1 MKHLV
6 YNTYMQIFAL
16 FDDKVE
22 AEILRDKM
30 RKDGYMVA
38 VKEVNEFS
46 SGLKAFDAVQPAP
59 IVLKSTPAAAKPTQ
73 NLNRRHSDNVSAPSH
88 RYGHDGVSDGGNR
101 NDGNL
106 FQQTIDSFSDGSS
119 SDSGSSCGGD

>member
-30 RKDGYMVA
+30 RKDGHMVA

-59 IVLKSTPAAAKPTQ
+59 IVLKSTPAAVKPTQ
-73 NLNRRHSDNVSAPSH
+73 NLNRRSDNVSAPSH
-88 RYGHDGVSDGGNR
+88 RRGHDGVSDSGSR

>member
-30 RKDGYMVA
+30 RKDGHMVA
-38 VKEVNEFS
+38 LKSVEEFDC
-46 SGLKAFDAVQPAP
+46 GLKAFDAVQPAP
-59 IVLKSTPAAAKPTQ
+59 IVLKSTPASAKPTQ
-73 NLNRRHSDNVSAPSH
+73 NLNRRRSDNVSAPSH
-88 RYGHDGVSDGGNR
+88 RYGRNDVSDSGYR
-101 NDGNL
+101 NDSSL
-106 FQQTIDSFSDGSS
+106 FQQTIDSFGDSSS

>member
-6 YNTYMQIFAL
+6 YNTNLQIFAL

-30 RKDGYMVA
+30 RKDGHMVA
-38 VKEVNEFS
+38 LKSVEEFDC
-46 SGLKAFDAVQPAP
+46 GLKAFDAVQPAP
-59 IVLKSTPAAAKPTQ
+59 IVLKSTPAAKPTQ
-73 NLNRRHSDNVSAPSH
+73 NLNRHRSDNVSAPSR
-88 RYGHDGVSDGGNR
+88 RYGRDDVSDSGYR
-101 NDGNL
+101 NDSSL
-106 FQQTIDSFSDGSS
+106 FQQTIDSFGDSSS

>member
-16 FDDKVE
+16 FDDKTE
-22 AEILRDKM
+22 AEIMRDKM
-30 RKDGYMVA
+30 RKDGHMVA
-38 VKEVNEFS
+38 VKSVEEFDC
-46 SGLKAFDAVQPAP
+46 GLKAFDAAQPAP
-59 IVLKSTPAAAKPTQ
+59 IVLKSTPAAKPTQ
-73 NLNRRHSDNVSAPSH
+73 NLNRRRSDNASAPSH
-88 RYGHDGVSDGGNR
+88 RYGRDDVSDSGYR
-101 NDGNL
+101 NDSSL

>member
-30 RKDGYMVA
+30 RKDGHMVA
-38 VKEVNEFS
+38 VKEVDEFN
-46 SGLKAFDAVQPAP
+46 SGLKAFDAIQPAP
-59 IVLKSTPAAAKPTQ
+59 IVLKSTPAAVKPTQ
-73 NLNRRHSDNVSAPSH
+73 NLNRRRSDNVSAPSR
-88 RYGHDGVSDGGNR
+88 RYERDDVSDSGYR
-101 NDGNL
+101 NDSSL

>member
-16 FDDKVE
+16 FDSKAE

-30 RKDGYMVA
+30 RTAGYMVA
-38 VKEVNEFS
+38 VKEVDEFY

-59 IVLKSTPAAAKPTQ
+59 IVLKSTPAPTRGE
-73 NLNRRHSDNVSAPSH
+73 NLNRRRSDNTSAPSR
-88 RYGHDGVSDGGNR
+88 RYERDDVSDSGYR
-101 NDGNL
+101 NDSSL
-106 FQQTIDSFSDGSS
+106 FQQTIDSFGDSSS

>member
-16 FDDKVE
+16 FDDKTE
-22 AEILRDKM
+22 AEIMRDKM
-30 RKDGYMVA
+30 RAAGYMVA

-46 SGLKAFDAVQPAP
+46 SGLKAFDAAQPAP

-73 NLNRRHSDNVSAPSH
+73 NLNRRRSDNVSAPSH
-88 RYGHDGVSDGGNR
+88 RYGRDDVSDSGYR
-101 NDGNL
+101 NDSSL
-106 FQQTIDSFSDGSS
+106 FQQTIDSFGNSSS

>member
-22 AEILRDKM
+22 AEIMRDKM
-30 RKDGYMVA
+30 RAAGYMVA

-73 NLNRRHSDNVSAPSH
+73 NLNRR
-88 RYGHDGVSDGGNR
+88 RYERDDVSDSGYR
-101 NDGNL
+101 NDSSL
-106 FQQTIDSFSDGSS
+106 FQQTIDSFGDSSS

>member
-30 RKDGYMVA
+30 RAAGYMVA
-38 VKEVNEFS
+38 VKEVNEFY

-59 IVLKSTPAAAKPTQ
+59 IVLKSTPAPTRGE
-73 NLNRRHSDNVSAPSH
+73 NLNRRRSDNVSAPSH
-88 RYGHDGVSDGGNR
+88 RYGHGGASDSGYR
-101 NDGNL
+101 NDSSL
-106 FQQTIDSFSDGSS
+106 FQQTIDSFSDSS
-119 SDSGSSCGGD
+119 SGDSGSSCGGD

>member
-16 FDDKVE
+16 FDDKIE
-22 AEILRDKM
+22 AETLREKM
-30 RKDGYMVA
+30 RAAGYMVA
-38 VKEVNEFS
+38 VKEVDEFN

-59 IVLKSTPAAAKPTQ
+59 IVLKSTPAAKPAQ
-73 NLNRRHSDNVSAPSH
+73 NLNRRRSDSAPSR
-88 RYGHDGVSDGGNR
+88 RYERDDVSDSGYR
-101 NDGNL
+101 NDSSL
-106 FQQTIDSFSDGSS
+106 FQQTIDSFGDSSS

>member
-16 FDDKVE
+16 FDDKTE
-22 AEILRDKM
+22 AEIMRDKM
-30 RKDGYMVA
+30 RAAGYMVA
-38 VKEVNEFS
+38 VKEVNEFY

-59 IVLKSTPAAAKPTQ
+59 IVLKSTPAAKPTQ
-73 NLNRRHSDNVSAPSH
+73 NLNRRRSDNVSAPSH
-88 RYGHDGVSDGGNR
+88 RYGRNDVSDSGYR
-101 NDGNL
+101 NDSSL

>member
-16 FDDKVE
+16 FDDKTE
-22 AEILRDKM
+22 AEIMRNKM
-30 RKDGYMVA
+30 RAAGYMVA

-73 NLNRRHSDNVSAPSH
+73 NLNRRRSDSAPSR
-88 RYGHDGVSDGGNR
+88 RYERDDVSDSGYR
-101 NDGNL
+101 NDSSL
-106 FQQTIDSFSDGSS
+106 FQQTIDSFGDSSS

>member
-16 FDDKVE
+16 FDDKIE

-30 RKDGYMVA
+30 RKDGHMVA
-38 VKEVNEFS
+38 LKSVEEFN
-46 SGLKAFDAVQPAP
+46 SGLEAFDAVQPAP
-59 IVLKSTPAAAKPTQ
+59 IVLKSTPAPTRGE
-73 NLNRRHSDNVSAPSH
+73 NLNRRRSDNVSAPSR
-88 RYGHDGVSDGGNR
+88 RYGRDDVSDSGYR
-101 NDGNL
+101 NDSSL
-106 FQQTIDSFSDGSS
+106 FQQTIDSYS

>member
-16 FDDKVE
+16 FDSKAE

-30 RKDGYMVA
+30 RAAGYMVA
-38 VKEVNEFS
+38 VKEVDEFY

-59 IVLKSTPAAAKPTQ
+59 IVLKSTPAPTRGE
-73 NLNRRHSDNVSAPSH
+73 NLNRRRSDNVSAPSH
-88 RYGHDGVSDGGNR
+88 RYGHDGVSDSGYR
-101 NDGNL
+101 NDSSL
-106 FQQTIDSFSDGSS
+106 FQQTIDSFSDSS
-119 SDSGSSCGGD
+119 SGDSGSSCGGD

>member
-59 IVLKSTPAAAKPTQ
+59 IVLKSTPAAKPAQ
-73 NLNRRHSDNVSAPSH
+73 NLNRRRSDSAPSH
-88 RYGHDGVSDGGNR
+88 RYERDDVSDSGYR
-101 NDGNL
+101 NDSSL
-106 FQQTIDSFSDGSS
+106 FQQTIDSFGDSSS